1 MLIHGEHLGILT
13 HLDKANMTSYKTEYG
28 LLDLELLSD
37 LKTRGTL
44 ERAMQDGSSCLL
56 LGEITKY
63 FASGSTN
70 IFTMLR
76 KI

>member
-13 HLDKANMTSYKTEYG
+13 HLDKANMTLYKTEYG

-44 ERAMQDGSSCLL
+44 ERAMQSCLL